1 MAQDKTF
8 QPFYSEVHPDIVEE
22 LRFRAQCGI
31 SDKRTDEQLKW
42 MNTRTS
48 WGSISMVSV
57 DENGTPKSVIAAI
70 NNESLSVDNNPT
82 IEGAFF
88 RGTKGIIKDVSNRF
102 NAYKNQITN
111 FGQGVR
117 SFDATDPE
125 NLAKNYINY
134 VSGRPLGP
142 AIQTM
147 KFSLVDT
154 ATTPGAQ
161 GLLNSAEVTILV
173 PDIEYFITEFQPTW
187 FRLYS
192 KCVLEIGHS
201 VRLDRKAN
209 YGRYVGHI
217 TNFNFEYNTDG
228 SVSVTLA
235 LRTTTDMVTILPVLP
250 NITSNKEEERAGGEG
265 TGFVSLGDSYSGI
278 LSDIANKVFGEQNTS
293 QNICHVFEP
302 SYIEKDYYNL
312 DIRRG
317 GADNSITSMEAE
329 LRDHLLHDGKKFR
342 LKKPKSNE
350 DKHSTYDIFMAKI
363 KIDSDDSQIEESDKG
378 QGSSSGTQ
386 TYVSLGMLLKL
397 VTAQILI
404 ATKQA
409 NIQNNTAFNEDV
421 NNNLDLIENDPTGM
435 FAAKGGIFPDGSGT
449 DSFGNIQP
457 TNFTRLSPTIITAAP
472 EFCQSL
478 YFEELV
484 SADHTKVILPGSE
497 KFPSDLYYSEK
508 WSKDKSPS
516 NDLVSVV
523 DKKEQD
529 GVPITIGRIT
539 EFTDDTKERKR
550 DNLDNITFYSDL
562 KSLSGKRKQALRK
575 FVKPFLSETSVLEEE
590 KATDSDNRVVGN
602 PANILISLDAIR
614 EIESR
619 ELATIETDGVFD
631 LDIFLEAINTIIK
644 DATGGAIDLKLTTLP
659 TSEVPPVDDTDIQF
673 IILHDKTAAV
683 PDRAVYQTKVT
694 TLPMFVNKP
703 IRAYDEEGQQVGRT
717 GYQRLGTVVRSFKI
731 ESKIPDNV
739 LVQSLVLSQTSG
751 VSPVLGGTQL
761 AYSQAQDKQGKK
773 RIENDYS
780 AAYKKNLANLW
791 RNKTLYSDAPLQSDN
806 KIGLKN
812 ALKKYVS
819 TPKKNLNELFNF
831 SAPVW
836 PVTVELELDGCYGF
850 RFGDVISVSGM
861 PLTYS
866 QYVFTIIKTDH
877 LLAKNDWSTR
887 ITCFLRPR
895 IQPTPLSGGGAVGKL
910 FPNQNI
916 RVDI

>member
-22 LRFRAQCGI
+22 LRFRAECGI
-31 SDKRTDEQLKW
+31 SDKRTDEQLEW
-42 MNTRTS
+42 MNSRTS

-82 IEGAFF
+82 VEGTFF
-88 RGTKGIIKDVSNRF
+88 RGTKGIIKDTTNRF
-102 NAYKNQITN
+102 NAFKNQITN

-173 PDIEYFITEFQPTW
+173 PDIEYFITEFEPTW
-187 FRLYS
+187 FRLNS

-217 TNFNFEYNTDG
+217 TNFNFEYNPDG

-235 LRTTTDMVTILPVLP
+235 LRTTTDMVTILP
-250 NITSNKEEERAGGEG
+250 NITSNKEEERAEEEG
-265 TGFVSLGDSYSGI
+265 TGFATLGDSYSGI

-302 SYIEKDYYNL
+302 SYIEKDYYKL

-342 LKKPKSNE
+342 LKMPKSNE

-397 VTAQILI
+397 VTAQILV

-409 NIQNNTAFNEDV
+409 NQLIDTAFNEALD
-421 NNNLDLIENDPTGM
+421 NNLDLIENDPTGM
-435 FAAKGGIFPDGSGT
+435 FAAKGGILPGAGSIA
-449 DSFGNIQP
+449 DSGILASNL
-457 TNFTRLSPTIITAAP
+457 TRLSPTIITAAP

-508 WSKDKSPS
+508 WTRPKSPS
-516 NDLVSVV
+516 DDSLSVV
-523 DKKEQD
+523 DKRQED
-529 GVPITIGRIT
+529 GVPVTIGRIT

-590 KATDSDNRVVGN
+590 KATDSDNRVFGN

-619 ELATIETDGVFD
+619 ELATIETDGGFD
-631 LDIFLEAINTIIK
+631 IDIFLEAINIIIK

-659 TSEVPPVDDTDIQF
+659 TSEVPSVDDTDIQF
-673 IILHDKTAAV
+673 IILHDKMASV
-683 PDRAVYQTKVT
+683 PERAVYQTKVT

-731 ESKIPDNV
+731 VSKIPNNV
-739 LVQSLVLSQTSG
+739 LVQSMVLSQESGATKDMLTSF
-751 VSPVLGGTQL
+751 L
-761 AYSQAQDKQGKK
+761 AYSQSQDKQGKK

-791 RNKTLYSDAPLQSDN
+791 RSKTLYSDAPLQSDN

-861 PLTYS
+861 PPTYS

-895 IQPTPLSGGGAVGKL
+895 IQPTPLSGGGVVGKL